1 MADTIAKIM
10 IVLGPVFVLIGAFIF
25 LYRHREQWQ
34 QEIKELQE
42 PKGES
47 FTIKYAHDDNMP
59 AQIQARAD
67 ELGITPEELIK
78 QLVEGCLHDTQ

>member
-34 QEIKELQE
+34 QEMKELRE

-47 FTIKYAHDDNMP
+47 FTIKYAHD
-59 AQIQARAD
+59 
-67 ELGITPEELIK
+67 TK
-78 QLVEGCLHDTQ
+78 